1 MAKKKKEA
9 SETYQVKISINVLQN
24 IDEITGYIAFIE
36 QQSSNATKVEDAL
49 FDTLTESGRILM
61 LSGNRKNFQRK

>member
-9 SETYQVKISINVLQN
+9 SETYQVKISINALQN

-36 QQSSNATKVEDAL
+36 RQSSNATKVEDAL

>member
-9 SETYQVKISINVLQN
+9 SETYQVKISINALQN